1 MTSTYDVPPRID
13 GESILS
19 NAQPASRAIPL
30 RPDRGIISIIEGG
43 ASEVTAGQGRL
54 ELLPAPEIADPAA
67 LTPRNYQT
75 ALSLLECAAKALE
88 ILYDRRDQ
96 LETSLEEMS
105 MRAEGAVV
113 AAQAKVLDWQRL
125 AAGLKSETQDLERRL
140 AAMLQRAELAE
151 TQLQAERARAD
162 AAERQTSEAVGLSH
176 ALHSKIVAAF
186 GRASTAHKALL
197 VAVDEAPAG

>member
-1 MTSTYDVPPRID
+1 MS
-13 GESILS
+13 L
-19 NAQPASRAIPL
+19 AQPALRTTSL

-43 ASEVTAGQGRL
+43 ASEAAGAGRGGWSCW
-54 ELLPAPEIADPAA
+54 PTPDPAEPVA

-96 LETSLEEMS
+96 LEASLEDVS

-125 AAGLKSETQDLERRL
+125 AAGLKSDSQELERRL
-140 AAMLQRAELAE
+140 AAMQQRAELAE
-151 TQLQAERARAD
+151 PSSRPSAPGPTRPSARPPKRWACPRD
-162 AAERQTSEAVGLSH
+162 CTPRSSRPSAAAR
-176 ALHSKIVAAF
+176 
-186 GRASTAHKALL
+186 RAHKALL
-197 VAVDEAPAG
+197 VAVDEAPAA

>member
-1 MTSTYDVPPRID
+1 MPD
-13 GESILS
+13 GSFALS
-19 NAQPASRAIPL
+19 LVQPVSKAMPL

-43 ASEVTAGQGRL
+43 ASEAAVAGRGRL
-54 ELLPAPEIADPAA
+54 DLMPTQDAAEPAA

-96 LETSLEEMS
+96 LEASLEDVS

-125 AAGLKSETQDLERRL
+125 AAGLKSDAQELERRL
-140 AAMLQRAELAE
+140 AAAQQRAELAE
-151 TQLQAERARAD
+151 TQLEAERARAD
-162 AAERQTSEAVGLSH
+162 AAERQAAEALGLSH
-176 ALHSKIVAAF
+176 GLHSKIVSAF
-186 GRASTAHKALL
+186 GRGSTAHKALL